1 VALAVRLRGRCGF
14 GLRRWVTGAA
24 RRDPAIEIAVLERRW
39 RWPSACADGVVFAC
53 ADGVVFAC
61 ADGVVFACADGV
73 VFACADGVV
82 FACADGVVFTR
93 AGGRPARSALAGAV
107 STACYVLAFEQ
118 DVQLWYNT

>member
-1 VALAVRLRGRCGF
+1 
-14 GLRRWVTGAA
+14 LRRWATGAA
-24 RRDPAIEIAVLERRW
+24 RRDPAIEIAVLERLG
-39 RWPSACADGVVFAC
+39 RWPS
-53 ADGVVFAC
+53 
-61 ADGVVFACADGV
+61 
-73 VFACADGVV
+73 ACADGVV